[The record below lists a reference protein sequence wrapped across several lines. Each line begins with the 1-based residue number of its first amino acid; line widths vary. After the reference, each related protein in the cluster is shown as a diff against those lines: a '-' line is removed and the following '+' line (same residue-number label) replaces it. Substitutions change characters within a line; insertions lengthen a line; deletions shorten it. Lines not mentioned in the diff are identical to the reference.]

1 MTQKVEI
8 VPRDKCI
15 KTEDGKMK
23 NKRYFTVMIM
33 ILAVMFVLS
42 ACGTA
47 ETIKDDVAATKEPE
61 ASIETIPE
69 EDPDNPTPGA
79 AGMQVKN
86 PEEIFRFETTAL
98 LGEGGSTINP
108 NGMLLNV
115 GCEDCQDIFY
125 ASRSL
130 TVEEVIEKIQT
141 DFGVEEMIFD
151 ENFVR
156 FDINIDLVK
165 KLETDLDL
173 IAAKKLTVG
182 HEIVNVR
189 VISIKP

>member
-1 MTQKVEI
+1 
-8 VPRDKCI
+8 
-15 KTEDGKMK
+15 MK
-23 NKRYFTVMIM
+23 NKGYISVIVMIM
-33 ILAVMFVLS
+33 AVVFVFS

-47 ETIKDDVAATKEPE
+47 DVQKDVADGTIEPE
-61 ASIETIPE
+61 ASKEAIST
-69 EDPDNPTPGA
+69 EDAENPTPGA

-98 LGEGGSTINP
+98 IGEGGETINP
-108 NGMLLNV
+108 NGMLLNI

-125 ASRSL
+125 ASKSL
-130 TVEEVIEKIQT
+130 TVEEVMEKIQT

-156 FDINIDLVK
+156 FDINIDLLK
-165 KLETDLDL
+165 KLETDLNL
-173 IAAKKLTVG
+173 IAAKKLIVG

>member
-1 MTQKVEI
+1 MKNRNLVIMVMLMTSVMFILTACQTE
-8 VPRDKCI
+8 
-15 KTEDGKMK
+15 KTEKDIIQ
-23 NKRYFTVMIM
+23 NTIM
-33 ILAVMFVLS
+33 PK
-42 ACGTA
+42 TA
-47 ETIKDDVAATKEPE
+47 TDEQTA
-61 ASIETIPE
+61 

-98 LGEGGSTINP
+98 YGEGGSTINP
-108 NGMLLNV
+108 DGMLLNI

-130 TVEEVIEKIQT
+130 SVEEVIEKIKS

-156 FDINIDLVK
+156 FDLHIDQVK

-173 IAAKKLTVG
+173 IAAKKLTKGV
-182 HEIVNVR
+182 EIVNIR
-189 VISIKP
+189 IISIAPDNN

>member
-1 MTQKVEI
+1 
-8 VPRDKCI
+8 
-15 KTEDGKMK
+15 MK
-23 NKRYFTVMIM
+23 NKGYISVIVMIM
-33 ILAVMFVLS
+33 AVVFVFT

-47 ETIKDDVAATKEPE
+47 DVQKDVTDGTIVPE
-61 ASIETIPE
+61 ASMEAAPTKDLENPIPE
-69 EDPDNPTPGA
+69 A

-98 LGEGGSTINP
+98 IGEGGETINP
-108 NGMLLNV
+108 NGMLLNI
-115 GCEDCQDIFY
+115 GCEDCQDVFY
-125 ASRSL
+125 ASKSL

-156 FDINIDLVK
+156 FDINIDLLK
-165 KLETDLDL
+165 KLETDLNL

-182 HEIVNVR
+182 HEVVNVR

>member
-1 MTQKVEI
+1 
-8 VPRDKCI
+8 
-15 KTEDGKMK
+15 
-23 NKRYFTVMIM
+23 MIM
-33 ILAVMFVLS
+33 AVVFVFT

-47 ETIKDDVAATKEPE
+47 EVQKDDLTQTKEPQVSME
-61 ASIETIPE
+61 ATPT
-69 EDPDNPTPGA
+69 EDPNNPTPGA

-98 LGEGGSTINP
+98 MGEGGETINP
-108 NGMLLNV
+108 NGMLLNI

-130 TVEEVIEKIQT
+130 TVEEVIEKIKM
-141 DFGVEEMIFD
+141 DFGIKEMLSD

-156 FDINIDLVK
+156 FDVNIDDIK
-165 KLETDLDL
+165 KLETELDL

-182 HEIVNVR
+182 HEVVNVR

>member
-1 MTQKVEI
+1 MKSKRLITVLIMVLVVVFAISACTTTEI
-8 VPRDKCI
+8 VKDNMEP
-15 KTEDGKMK
+15 
-23 NKRYFTVMIM
+23 
-33 ILAVMFVLS
+33 
-42 ACGTA
+42 TA
-47 ETIKDDVAATKEPE
+47 APKASMEPE
-61 ASIETIPE
+61 LS

-98 LGEGGSTINP
+98 MGEGGETINP
-108 NGMLLNV
+108 NGMLLNL

-130 TVEEVIEKIQT
+130 TVDEVIERLKS
-141 DFGVEEMIFD
+141 DFGIEEMLFD

-156 FDINIDLVK
+156 FDINIDEVRN
-165 KLETDLDL
+165 LEIELDL

-182 HEIVNVR
+182 NEIVNIR
-189 VISIKP
+189 IISIKP

>member
-1 MTQKVEI
+1 
-8 VPRDKCI
+8 
-15 KTEDGKMK
+15 MK
-23 NKRYFTVMIM
+23 NKRFITVMIM
-33 ILAVMFVLS
+33 VLAVMFVLS

-47 ETIKDDVAATKEPE
+47 EVQKDEMAANSEPKASVE
-61 ASIETIPE
+61 AVPE
-69 EDPDNPTPGA
+69 EDPNNPTPGA

-98 LGEGGSTINP
+98 LGEGGETINP
-108 NGMLLNV
+108 NGMLLNI

-130 TVEEVIEKIQT
+130 TVEEVIEKIKT
-141 DFGVEEMIFD
+141 EFGVEDMLSD

-165 KLETDLDL
+165 KLETELDL

-182 HEIVNVR
+182 HEIINVR

>member
-1 MTQKVEI
+1 M
-8 VPRDKCI
+8 
-15 KTEDGKMK
+15 EDRKMK
-23 NKRYFTVMIM
+23 NKGYISVIVMIM
-33 ILAVMFVLS
+33 AVVFILT
-42 ACGTA
+42 ACGAT
-47 ETIKDDVAATKEPE
+47 ETQNDTLAATQEPE
-61 ASIETIPE
+61 ASMEAIPT

-79 AGMQVKN
+79 AGMQVRN

-108 NGMLLNV
+108 NGMLLNI

-125 ASRSL
+125 ASKSF

-156 FDINIDLVK
+156 FDINIDLIR
-165 KLETDLDL
+165 KLEIDLDL

-182 HEIVNVR
+182 EEIVNIR
-189 VISIKP
+189 IISIKP